1 MSVSLASRLAIAAMA
16 FFAVMTT
23 WHASLT
29 ASGLVA

>member
-23 WHASLT
+23 WHTSLT
-29 ASGLVA
+29 VSGLVA